1 MISNSSLIHSS
12 FYLTYVFLM
21 TTATITLIEALRTKE
36 PTIRHIMNLETCISI
51 IATFFYSKFVSMLEE
66 KPDIVDYKKIKFTR
80 YLDWSITTPLM
91 LLVLIMALMYN
102 TNSGSLNFKS
112 YAFVLLLNYGMLG
125 SGYLGESEIVDK
137 TFANFVGF
145 LFFIGLFYF
154 IYSNFVAKK
163 YKVDNMVMFGLYG
176 CIWTMYGIVYFLDEE
191 QKNAMYNILDL
202 FSKCLV
208 GIFFWAY
215 YTKIFK
221 IQ

>member
-1 MISNSSLIHSS
+1 MISDSSLVHSS

-21 TTATITLIEALRTKE
+21 TTATITLIEALRTKD

-51 IATFFYSKFVSMLEE
+51 VATFFYSKFVSMLEE

-112 YAFVLLLNYGMLG
+112 YAFVLLLNFGMLG

-145 LFFIGLFYF
+145 LFFIG
-154 IYSNFVAKK
+154 
-163 YKVDNMVMFGLYG
+163 
-176 CIWTMYGIVYFLDEE
+176 
-191 QKNAMYNILDL
+191 
-202 FSKCLV
+202 
-208 GIFFWAY
+208 
-215 YTKIFK
+215 
-221 IQ
+221 